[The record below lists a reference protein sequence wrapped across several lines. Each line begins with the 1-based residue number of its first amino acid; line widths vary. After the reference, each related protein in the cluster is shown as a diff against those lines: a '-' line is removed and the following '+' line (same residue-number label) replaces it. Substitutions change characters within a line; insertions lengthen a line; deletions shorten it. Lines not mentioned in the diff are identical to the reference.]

1 VSEAAAGNYLKP
13 ARAVFAYAVGEEYIE
28 ISPFTKVPRGRLS
41 SCNTKREHREW
52 TTADVERLI
61 RVAYERDEREVLA
74 RETDASGRTPQ
85 QEYGLAIELK
95 LRLGLRLGE
104 LLGVRH
110 SDFVTEERGGVK
122 SHVLLIK
129 RQWTK
134 DGGVDSPKT
143 DYSVRRIPLLPA
155 EYAKVAARKLRIG
168 MGTRISSSRGS
179 AAGTLRFTRTSD
191 GGAGTRPSG
200 MRASRTGRR

>member
-1 VSEAAAGNYLKP
+1 MLDKYVLPEWGSWKLPEIGPGDCIRLDRKLRESVSEAAAGNYLKP

-95 LRLGLRLGE
+95 LRLGL
-104 LLGVRH
+104 
-110 SDFVTEERGGVK
+110 
-122 SHVLLIK
+122 
-129 RQWTK
+129 
-134 DGGVDSPKT
+134 P
-143 DYSVRRIPLLPA
+143 
-155 EYAKVAARKLRIG
+155 
-168 MGTRISSSRGS
+168 S
-179 AAGTLRFTRTSD
+179 ANCLAFGTLTS
-191 GGAGTRPSG
+191 
-200 MRASRTGRR
+200 